1 MIKINAIALTV
12 IFGFML
18 LKPAI
23 PYVEYLLRKDF
34 IIENFCI
41 NRNREE
47 LKCNGKCHLKE
58 QVKKEASQQQEKN
71 APVPLPNEINEAT
84 DYLIGQKLANS
95 PYLDHALI
103 KTFYKFNY
111 TFQYVPSIFHP
122 PM

>member
-41 NRNREE
+41 NRNKEE
-47 LKCNGKCHLKE
+47 IKCNGKCHLKE
-58 QVKKEASQQQEKN
+58 QVKKEASQQQDEN
-71 APVPLPNEINEAT
+71 APVPLPNERNEAT
-84 DYLIGQKLANS
+84 DYLIGQKLANN
-95 PYLDHALI
+95 PYQYQALI
-103 KTFYKFNY
+103 KTFYKLNY
-111 TFQYVPSIFHP
+111 TFQYVTSIFHP